1 MLPPSRPSRE
11 NMLKNILDNEPVAIA
26 AAVRAVLHSLVLLG
40 IVVLDESALAGISLA
55 IELVLSLFLRN
66 AVNSNATVQK
76 VAAEAFEAG
85 RESA

>member
-1 MLPPSRPSRE
+1 
-11 NMLKNILDNEPVAIA
+11 MLKNLLESEPVAIA

-40 IVVLDESALAGISLA
+40 IIALDEAALAGISLA

-66 AVNSNATVQK
+66 AVNTNATVQE

-85 RESA
+85 RQSA

>member
-1 MLPPSRPSRE
+1 
-11 NMLKNILDNEPVAIA
+11 MLKNLLESEPVAIA
-26 AAVRAVLHSLVLLG
+26 AAVRAVLYSLVLLG
-40 IVVLDESALAGISLA
+40 VIVLDEAALAGIALA

-66 AVNSNATVQK
+66 AVNTNATVQA

>member
-1 MLPPSRPSRE
+1 
-11 NMLKNILDNEPVAIA
+11 MLKNILDNEPVAIA
-26 AAVRAVLHSLVLLG
+26 AAVRAVLYSLVLLG
-40 IVVLDESALAGISLA
+40 VIVLDEAALAGIALA

-66 AVNSNATVQK
+66 AVNTNATVQA

>member
-1 MLPPSRPSRE
+1 
-11 NMLKNILDNEPVAIA
+11 MLKNLLDSEPVAIA

-40 IVVLDESALAGISLA
+40 IIALDEAALAGISLA

-66 AVNSNATVQK
+66 AVNTNATVQE

-85 RESA
+85 RQSA

>member
-1 MLPPSRPSRE
+1 
-11 NMLKNILDNEPVAIA
+11 MLKNLLESEPVAIA

-40 IVVLDESALAGISLA
+40 VIVLDEAALAGISLA

-66 AVNSNATVQK
+66 AVSTNATVQA

-85 RESA
+85 REAA